1 MIWKKGNKIEIERKL
16 ERAIKSEMFQ
26 NDREIV

>member
-16 ERAIKSEMFQ
+16 KRAVKSEMFQ
-26 NDREIV
+26 NDRKTV